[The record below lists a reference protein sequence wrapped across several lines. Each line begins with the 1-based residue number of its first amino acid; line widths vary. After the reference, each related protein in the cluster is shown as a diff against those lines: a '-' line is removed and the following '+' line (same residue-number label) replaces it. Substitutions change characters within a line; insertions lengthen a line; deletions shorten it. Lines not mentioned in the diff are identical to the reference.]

1 MVAASEIISRPQS
14 RRRFLHDGLRGFR
27 AEINDQ
33 KSLITDQKKRI
44 PADLFT
50 AARFVDS
57 SGLGMTQKS
66 GQSVESVVHE
76 STVPP
81 VPMSTMHKP
90 RSGLRPG
97 GSKSIAV
104 TRYAHPPAS
113 GSRLLPRRWSPVVIY
128 CPHGHRTR
136 QPPSPGRL
144 VLHSP
149 MPAVVV
155 QYGPWNFLKTV
166 WLT

>member
-1 MVAASEIISRPQS
+1 MVAKAVTISESQF
-14 RRRFLHDGLRGFR
+14 RRRFLRSGLHGYR
-27 AEINDQ
+27 AEIMDR
-33 KSLITDQKKRI
+33 KKRI
-44 PADLFT
+44 PADLFIAT
-50 AARFVDS
+50 PSADS
-57 SGLGMTQKS
+57 NDIGMTQKS
-66 GQSVESVVHE
+66 GQPVESVVHE

-113 GSRLLPRRWSPVVIY
+113 GSRPLPRRWSPVVIY
-128 CPHGHRTR
+128 WPQRAQNAAAAIAGG
-136 QPPSPGRL
+136 GRH

-149 MPAVVV
+149 MPAVIV
-155 QYGPWNFLKTV
+155 QCSSWNFLRIV